1 LLEEQPERI
10 RPMKIIIFGVLFLIA
25 AAMVIG
31 LVVGVTFK
39 LIGLLFMALI
49 VVAVVSF
56 VMNKVRGPRHRDRIN
71 GPDPAER
78 LRR

>member
-1 LLEEQPERI
+1 
-10 RPMKIIIFGVLFLIA
+10 MKVIVFGVLFLIA

-31 LVVGVTFK
+31 LIVGVTFK

-49 VVAVVSF
+49 VVAAVTF
-56 VMNKVRGPRHRDRIN
+56 VMNKVRGPRHRDHLG
-71 GPDPAER
+71 GPGPTER

>member
-1 LLEEQPERI
+1 
-10 RPMKIIIFGVLFLIA
+10 MKIVVYGVLFLIA

-56 VMNKVRGPRHRDRIN
+56 VMNKVRGPGHRDRLT
-71 GPDPAER
+71 GPDPTER